1 MDGGDSLDLRQAER
15 QPTRDCGRVL
25 LVEDDDEVAALASE
39 MLDQLGYQVTRAATA
54 AAALGALANGRPVDI
69 VFSDFMMPGGMNG
82 VDLAREIRRR
92 RADLPVVLTCGY
104 AQAAAYE
111 ANAVGIRVL
120 LKPYG
125 IDQLSAAFTRHRRKA
140 A

>member
-1 MDGGDSLDLRQAER
+1 MDRGDSLDLRQAER

-92 RADLPVVLTCGY
+92 RADLPVVPT
-104 AQAAAYE
+104 
-111 ANAVGIRVL
+111 
-120 LKPYG
+120 
-125 IDQLSAAFTRHRRKA
+125 
-140 A
+140 